1 MGALF
6 RLILIGFFIYLVL
19 KFIGR
24 LLFPWHYISNTK
36 TNNYKDMDSG
46 KKRRKEGDVSIEN
59 VYRDNNKIINKDE
72 GEYIDYEEI
81 KD

>member
-1 MGALF
+1 M
-6 RLILIGFFIYLVL
+6 VL

-36 TNNYKDMDSG
+36 ANNYKDVDSG

-72 GEYIDYEEI
+72 GEYIDYEEV